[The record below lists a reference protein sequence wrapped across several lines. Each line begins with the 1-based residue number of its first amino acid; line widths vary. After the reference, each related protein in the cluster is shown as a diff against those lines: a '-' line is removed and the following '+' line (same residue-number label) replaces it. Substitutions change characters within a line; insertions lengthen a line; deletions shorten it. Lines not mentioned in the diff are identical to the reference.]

1 MSNKTKGL
9 KFKVQFYDNDED
21 KPYFIE
27 LGTRGSGIIYGTS
40 DYIKQAI
47 IEVNVEF
54 NRFISDKKFFREYV
68 EEEVEKMIQF
78 HFRPGG
84 LMSKVPEEERPTIE
98 QVRSWGWRLED
109 QNYVELEYNN
119 L

>member
-21 KPYFIE
+21 KPYYIK

-47 IEVNVEF
+47 IETNVEF
-54 NRFISDKKFFREYV
+54 DRFTSDKEFFREYV

-84 LMSKVPEEERPTIE
+84 LMSQIPEEERPTIE
-98 QVRSWGWRLED
+98 QVRRWGWRIED
-109 QNYVELEYNN
+109 PKYVEQEYKN

>member
-9 KFKVQFYDNDED
+9 KFKVQFYDNDGD
-21 KPYFIE
+21 KPYF
-27 LGTRGSGIIYGTS
+27 LDLATKGAGIIVGTS

-47 IEVNVEF
+47 IETNVEF
-54 NRFISDKKFFREYV
+54 DRFTRDKEAFRKFV
-68 EEEVEKMIQF
+68 EKEVEQMIEF

-84 LMSKVPEEERPTIE
+84 LMSKVSEEERPTIE
-98 QVRSWGWRLED
+98 QVRRWGWRVKD
-109 QNYVELEYNN
+109 QRYVEQEYNN